1 MRNLFLFAS
10 FMTITLYMFAQ
21 GGTINTKKI
30 DEPLKGP
37 FNMLTQGVIDGVVV
51 KEDLPLRLKAEYE
64 HVRLSD
70 YVWSK
75 RVFSRID
82 AREKINHPIFY
93 PYDYFNQAEEIWQP
107 PINSL
112 EIDKKDWVK
121 HQERYS
127 LWTII
132 LRHIMLGDLTVFQVT
147 NPDFP
152 TIEDGYQLKY
162 PIYSS
167 MQTSEQPFFDDMKYR
182 VKISRMISFGSPGP
196 GWTYTNRFQE
206 QAPYAFDDVLE
217 TFEAWD
223 KRNTSPLIHP
233 TYDTEDKDKLKI
245 AYYRAIETFKLKEKE
260 GNFKKGEENSKVL
273 RKDDEVQFISS
284 QSISAYNIKED
295 WFFDKERS
303 VLDKRIIAIAP
314 VGRYKPAVEDEDD
327 EELQSWEESTVQ
339 IDRFKNFVAINAK
352 GAQIAGEDDGAIGLY
367 EGPVFEREMFWL
379 YFPELRNVIVN
390 YFVYNEKSDAQ
401 WMSFDDL
408 FWKRRFSGMIYK
420 SSDKFD
426 RDLNDYRYGVDALY
440 EAEKIKE
447 DIRKWEH
454 DVWNF

>member
-1 MRNLFLFAS
+1 MKNVFLIICLIGS
-10 FMTITLYMFAQ
+10 ITTLSAQ
-21 GGTINTKKI
+21 GSNN
-30 DEPLKGP
+30 DPFKGP
-37 FNMLTQGVIDGVVV
+37 INISSQGVLDGVVL
-51 KEDLPLRLKAEYE
+51 KEEVPLRSKAEYE
-64 HVRLSD
+64 HVRFSD

-93 PYDYFNQAEEIWQP
+93 PYDYFLDEWAP
-107 PINSL
+107 PIKRS

-132 LRHIMLGDLTVFQVT
+132 LRHIMLGDLHVFEVA

-152 TIEDGYQLKY
+152 TIEDGFQLKY

-167 MQTSEQPFFDDMKYR
+167 MSNDPFFEDMKYR
-182 VKISRMISFGSPGP
+182 KKISRMISYGGTGPKWSYEDGNGFTDYYQITDTTLSFDQWFNNYAKEPSMEVITREPKDELKLSFESALELGSS
-196 GWTYTNRFQE
+196 YL
-206 QAPYAFDDVLE
+206 AKADVV
-217 TFEAWD
+217 
-223 KRNTSPLIHP
+223 S
-233 TYDTEDKDKLKI
+233 
-245 AYYRAIETFKLKEKE
+245 
-260 GNFKKGEENSKVL
+260 
-273 RKDDEVQFISS
+273 FISS

-314 VGRYKPAVEDEDD
+314 VGRYKPIEEDNSLADWEVAVEG
-327 EELQSWEESTVQ
+327 LN
-339 IDRFKNFVAINAK
+339 RFRDFVAVNQK
-352 GAQIAGEDDGAIGLY
+352 GALVSTDQGAFDKYDGPTI
-367 EGPVFEREMFWL
+367 EREMFWL

>member
-1 MRNLFLFAS
+1 MKNLFLIVS
-10 FMTITLYMFAQ
+10 FMSLTLSMFCQ
-21 GGTINTKKI
+21 GGSINSKKI

-37 FNMLTQGVIDGVVV
+37 VNLLPQGVIDGVVV
-51 KEDLPLRLKAEYE
+51 KDEVPLRSKAEYE

-93 PYDYFNQAEEIWQP
+93 PYDYFNQEIEAWEP
-107 PINSL
+107 PTKRSD
-112 EIDKKDWVK
+112 IDKKDWVK

-132 LRHIMLGDLTVFQVT
+132 LRHIMLGDLHVFEVA
-147 NPDFP
+147 NPAFP
-152 TIEDGYQLKY
+152 AIEDGYQLKY

-167 MQTSEQPFFDDMKYR
+167 IPGDPFFDDMAYR
-182 VKISRMISFGSPGP
+182 KKISRLISFGGPGP
-196 GWTYTNRFQE
+196 RWGFTDDIGNTGYLSVDDPSESFDVWLKRR
-206 QAPYAFDDVLE
+206 AKLDGGAFILRLDEVL
-217 TFEAWD
+217 
-223 KRNTSPLIHP
+223 
-233 TYDTEDKDKLKI
+233 LKI
-245 AYYRAIETFKLKEKE
+245 AYDQAVTLKKD
-260 GNFKKGEENSKVL
+260 VL
-273 RKDDEVQFISS
+273 QEADVVNFISS

-314 VGRYKPAVEDEDD
+314 VARYKPIEEDPNQQVGEVAVDG
-327 EELQSWEESTVQ
+327 LK
-339 IDRFKNFVAINAK
+339 RFENFVAVNQK
-352 GAQIAGEDDGAIGLY
+352 GALISVGGKDFDLYDGPTI
-367 EGPVFEREMFWL
+367 EREMFWL
-379 YFPELRNVIVN
+379 YFPELRRVIVN

>member
-1 MRNLFLFAS
+1 
-10 FMTITLYMFAQ
+10 
-21 GGTINTKKI
+21 
-30 DEPLKGP
+30 
-37 FNMLTQGVIDGVVV
+37 
-51 KEDLPLRLKAEYE
+51 
-64 HVRLSD
+64 VRFSD

-82 AREKINHPIFY
+82 AREKINHPLFY
-93 PYDYFNQAEEIWQP
+93 PYDYFLDDWAP
-107 PINSL
+107 PIKRSD
-112 EIDKKDWVK
+112 IDKKDWVK

-132 LRHIMLGDLTVFQVT
+132 LRHIMLGDLHVFEVA

-152 TIEDGYQLKY
+152 TIEDGFQLKY

-167 MQTSEQPFFDDMKYR
+167 MSNDPFFEDMKYR
-182 VKISRMISFGSPGP
+182 KKISRLISYGGTGP
-196 GWTYTNRFQE
+196 KWTYEDGNGFTDYYQITDTTLSFDQWFKN
-206 QAPYAFDDVLE
+206 YAKDPNMEVITREPKDELKLSFESALELGSSYLAKADVV
-217 TFEAWD
+217 
-223 KRNTSPLIHP
+223 S
-233 TYDTEDKDKLKI
+233 
-245 AYYRAIETFKLKEKE
+245 
-260 GNFKKGEENSKVL
+260 
-273 RKDDEVQFISS
+273 FISS

-314 VGRYKPAVEDEDD
+314 VGRYKPIEEDDALADWEVAVEG
-327 EELQSWEESTVQ
+327 LN
-339 IDRFKNFVAINAK
+339 RFRDFVAVNQK
-352 GAQIAGEDDGAIGLY
+352 GALVSTDQGAFDKYDGPTI
-367 EGPVFEREMFWL
+367 EREMFWL

-426 RDLNDYRYGVDALY
+426 RDLNDYRHGVDALY

>member
-10 FMTITLYMFAQ
+10 FMTITLSMFGQ
-21 GGTINTKKI
+21 GGTINTKTI
-30 DEPLKGP
+30 DVPLKGP
-37 FNMLTQGVIDGVVV
+37 VNLLPQGVIDGVVV
-51 KEDLPLRLKAEYE
+51 KEELPLRSKAEYE

-93 PYDYFNQAEEIWQP
+93 PNDYFLDEWKP
-107 PINSL
+107 PTKIS

-132 LRHIMLGDLTVFQVT
+132 MRHIMLSDLTVFEVV

-167 MQTSEQPFFDDMKYR
+167 MATDHPFFDDMTYR
-182 VKISRMISFGSPGP
+182 KKISRLISYGDAGAMWDWQNSDNPP
-196 GWTYTNRFQE
+196 VFQPYE
-206 QAPYAFDDVLE
+206 VTDVSESFVDWEKRQANNKENVSHIGTVENGGDV
-217 TFEAWD
+217 D
-223 KRNTSPLIHP
+223 
-233 TYDTEDKDKLKI
+233 LKI
-245 AYYRAIETFKLKEKE
+245 AYDRAIELFKLDPSKPQLRHDDIV
-260 GNFKKGEENSKVL
+260 NFV
-273 RKDDEVQFISS
+273 SS

-314 VGRYKPAVEDEDD
+314 VARYKPMDMEDS
-327 EELQSWEESTVQ
+327 LASWEVSIEPF
-339 IDRFKNFVAINAK
+339 DRFRNFVGINAT
-352 GAQIAGEDDGAIGLY
+352 GAQIILDKDGNPELY
-367 EGPVFEREMFWL
+367 NGSTIERELFWL

>member
-10 FMTITLYMFAQ
+10 FMTITLSMFGQ
-21 GGTINTKKI
+21 GGSINTKKN

-37 FNMLTQGVIDGVVV
+37 VNLLPQGVIDGVVV
-51 KEDLPLRLKAEYE
+51 KEELPLRSKAEYE

-93 PYDYFNQAEEIWQP
+93 PNDYFLDEWKP
-107 PINSL
+107 PTKIS

-132 LRHIMLGDLTVFQVT
+132 MRHIMLSDLTVFEVV

-167 MQTSEQPFFDDMKYR
+167 MATDHPFFDDMAYR
-182 VKISRMISFGSPGP
+182 KKISRLISCGTKGP
-196 GWTYTNRFQE
+196 IWSWINDDEKPQPQSYEFE
-206 QAPYAFDDVLE
+206 DVSESFVDWEKKQANNP
-217 TFEAWD
+217 
-223 KRNTSPLIHP
+223 RNTTH
-233 TYDTEDKDKLKI
+233 KDEVLDGGMAKLKI
-245 AYYRAIETFKLKEKE
+245 AYDRAIEIYKLDE
-260 GNFKKGEENSKVL
+260 KKGKAL
-273 RKDDEVQFISS
+273 RLDDQVNFITSS
-284 QSISAYNIKED
+284 SISAYNIKED

-314 VGRYKPAVEDEDD
+314 VGRYKPMDVEDDLE
-327 EELQSWEESTVQ
+327 SWQVSLEPFN
-339 IDRFKNFVAINAK
+339 RFQNFVVINQK
-352 GAQIAGEDDGAIGLY
+352 GAQMAADEEGKFDLY
-367 EGPVFEREMFWL
+367 EGATIEREMFWL

>member
-1 MRNLFLFAS
+1 MRNSFLFAS
-10 FMTITLYMFAQ
+10 FMTITLSMFAQ
-21 GGTINTKKI
+21 GGSII
-30 DEPLKGP
+30 DRPLKGP
-37 FNMLTQGVIDGVVV
+37 SNLLPQGVIDGVVV
-51 KEDLPLRLKAEYE
+51 KEEVPVRSKAEYE

-93 PYDYFNQAEEIWQP
+93 PYDYFNQPVGGDLWQP
-107 PINSL
+107 PTQIS

-132 LRHIMLGDLTVFQVT
+132 MRHIMLSDLTVFEVS

-167 MQTSEQPFFDDMKYR
+167 GPTDDPFFNDMTYR
-182 VKISRMISFGSPGP
+182 KKIMKMISFGAKGQI
-196 GWTYTNRFQE
+196 WTYANADQPSADEPYKFNDVSESFEDWLKRQENNKENVSHKNEFQ
-206 QAPYAFDDVLE
+206 
-217 TFEAWD
+217 T
-223 KRNTSPLIHP
+223 
-233 TYDTEDKDKLKI
+233 DKDKLSLKA
-245 AYYRAIETFKLKEKE
+245 AYISTIEEFKQD
-260 GNFKKGEENSKVL
+260 NRKGENLHRSDLV
-273 RKDDEVQFISS
+273 RFISS

-314 VGRYKPAVEDEDD
+314 VGRYRPAVDPDD
-327 EELQSWEESTVQ
+327 G
-339 IDRFKNFVAINAK
+339 IKRFDDFVEINSK
-352 GAQIAGEDDGAIGLY
+352 GEQIAGTGSGGFGPYDGITI
-367 EGPVFEREMFWL
+367 EREMFWL
-379 YFPELRNVIVN
+379 YFPELRRVIVN

-426 RDLNDYRYGVDALY
+426 RDLNDYRYGVDAL
-440 EAEKIKE
+440 
-447 DIRKWEH
+447 
-454 DVWNF
+454 

>member
-1 MRNLFLFAS
+1 MRNLFMFAS
-10 FMTITLYMFAQ
+10 FMILTLSMFGQ

-37 FNMLTQGVIDGVVV
+37 SNLLPQGVIDGVVV

-93 PYDYFNQAEEIWQP
+93 PYDYFNNLEELWKP
-107 PINSL
+107 PTQIS

-132 LRHIMLGDLTVFQVT
+132 MRHIMLSDLTVFEVA

-152 TIEDGYQLKY
+152 TIEDGFQLKY

-167 MQTSEQPFFDDMKYR
+167 MATDHPFFDDMTYR
-182 VKISRMISFGSPGP
+182 KKVSRLISYGSKGPIWLWDNADQPVSGQEPYKFTDVSESFEDWLKRQETDKDNVSH
-196 GWTYTNRFQE
+196 NNEFQ
-206 QAPYAFDDVLE
+206 
-217 TFEAWD
+217 
-223 KRNTSPLIHP
+223 N
-233 TYDTEDKDKLKI
+233 DKDKLTLKA
-245 AYYRAIETFKLKEKE
+245 AYLKAIEEFKQDPLK
-260 GNFKKGEENSKVL
+260 GNSLHRSDLV
-273 RKDDEVQFISS
+273 RYISS

-314 VGRYKPAVEDEDD
+314 VGRYRPAVDP
-327 EELQSWEESTVQ
+327 
-339 IDRFKNFVAINAK
+339 
-352 GAQIAGEDDGAIGLY
+352 DDGIKRFDDFVEINSKGEQMAGTGDGGFGVY
-367 EGPVFEREMFWL
+367 DGVTFETEMFWL

-390 YFVYNEKSDAQ
+390 YFVYIEKSDAQ

-408 FWKRRFSGMIYK
+408 FW
-420 SSDKFD
+420 
-426 RDLNDYRYGVDALY
+426 
-440 EAEKIKE
+440 
-447 DIRKWEH
+447 
-454 DVWNF
+454 